1 MAWLGL
7 AVVRYI
13 MDANNDNSIGDNED
27 DDGDDDETQSIQ
39 PMIYHVKLP

>member
-1 MAWLGL
+1 MAWLDL

-27 DDGDDDETQSIQ
+27 DDDDETQSIQ

>member
-1 MAWLGL
+1 MGKWTMAWLGL

-13 MDANNDNSIGDNED
+13 MDDNSIGDNED
-27 DDGDDDETQSIQ
+27 DDDDETQSIQ

>member
-27 DDGDDDETQSIQ
+27 DDETQSIQ